1 MSNPI
6 LNKIIHD
13 MYLYK
18 KLFNEKASIPL
29 DTLEWYETFDGFG
42 IPNRSKSFLDIMYH
56 TVLHTATENFQNHK
70 FRLRFDEIESPNA
83 LGPNRVWLMYE
94 LDPALQE

>member
-1 MSNPI
+1 
-6 LNKIIHD
+6 

-18 KLFNEKASIPL
+18 KLCNEKGCFPL

-42 IPNRSKSFLDIMYH
+42 IPNRSKNFLDIMYH
-56 TVLHTATENFQNHK
+56 TVLSTASENFQNHK
-70 FRLRFDEIESPNA
+70 FKLRFDEIESPNA
-83 LGPNRVWLMYE
+83 LGPCRVWLMYE